1 MQAVPE
7 KLTRLETSPL
17 LPLKKTSPE
26 TPRPRLKIVGAQ
38 QTGVEVADLSRSSAS
53 IWGWRA
59 TATLLLLGCG
69 AFFID
74 LQVSDLLNRRHAL
87 QKIHRTLELAEPFG
101 DAAGVILVA
110 AVIAVLDPLR
120 RRAIPSLLLIS
131 FSAGLLADG
140 VKISVGRLRPNG
152 AELQHLTNV
161 WQTFLGWFPGLHAG
175 WGNQSFPSAHTTVAW
190 GLAMALVRLYPRGK
204 WLFPILA
211 GLVAL
216 QRVETGSHYLSDV
229 LFGAAI
235 GVGVAALWF
244 RNPLIQ
250 GSLQPLKHSN

>member
-1 MQAVPE
+1 MP
-7 KLTRLETSPL
+7 
-17 LPLKKTSPE
+17 PLKKTNPE
-26 TPRPRLKIVGAQ
+26 TSRPALKVVAPQTMDGEAADVYGA
-38 QTGVEVADLSRSSAS
+38 SSAGFT
-53 IWGWRA
+53 WGWKA
-59 TATLLLLGCG
+59 SAVLLLLGLG

-110 AVIAVLDPLR
+110 AVIAVLDPVR
-120 RRAIPSLLLIS
+120 RRAIPPLLLIS
-131 FSAGLLADG
+131 FTAGLLADG
-140 VKISVGRLRPNG
+140 VKISIGRIRPNG
-152 AELQHLTNV
+152 PEAEQIHNV

-190 GLAMALVRLYPRGK
+190 GMAMVLVRLYPRGK

-235 GVGVAALWF
+235 GVGVACLWF
-244 RNPLIQ
+244 RSRIIRSALEGFP
-250 GSLQPLKHSN
+250 GAA